1 MPRIFMSYRRDDS
14 RAYAGRLY
22 DRLVYE
28 FGQDSV
34 FKDVF
39 DIQPG
44 ADFPAVIA
52 REIAASDV
60 VLVVIGTRWLT
71 ITDRAGVRRLDDPAD
86 FVRVEVETALAQE
99 GKLIIPVLIDGAAMP
114 APSDLPTS
122 LRGLAYRNGV
132 VIRDDPDFHADFQ
145 RLRDSLRQVF
155 PAADQSDKPGC
166 NLAFRWRRIAF
177 SVTMLMAAAI
187 AFGVVAVLNSGSR
200 NLAGLTE
207 PRATLE
213 INSNAGDEPPNVSL
227 DDDPAFTPL
236 PFDTV
241 LPETGGGELTCPGS
255 PPSRLALGMTAR
267 VTPNNVANRLRAEP
281 ITTAEQIGRI
291 EPGASFVI
299 AAGPVCDEANQ
310 LLWWQVN
317 YEGTVGWT
325 AEGMGQDYFIE
336 PLPTA
341 TPAP

>member
-44 ADFPAVIA
+44 ADFPTVIA
-52 REIAASDV
+52 REIAACDA

-187 AFGVVAVLNSGSR
+187 AFGVFAVFNSELGK
-200 NLAGLTE
+200 LPVITA
-207 PRATLE
+207 PRATTAAT
-213 INSNAGDEPPNVSL
+213 NPNAGDEPPPIVPEPE
-227 DDDPAFTPL
+227 DFTPL
-236 PFDTV
+236 PFPTLDATSSI
-241 LPETGGGELTCPGS
+241 TCPGS

-325 AEGMGQDYFIE
+325 AEGIGQEYFIE